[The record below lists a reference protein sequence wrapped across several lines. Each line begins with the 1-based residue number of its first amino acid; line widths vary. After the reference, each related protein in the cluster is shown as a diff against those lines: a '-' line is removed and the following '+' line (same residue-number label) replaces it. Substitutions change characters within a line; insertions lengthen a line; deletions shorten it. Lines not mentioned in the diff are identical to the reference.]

1 MSNLLQWQ
9 TTDKTQFSVFIRDLT
24 QNLTNVKHM
33 IEDTQ
38 GVVVKTSLKSNHKN
52 KNKKVVKKKKDIII
66 EQQTIIRQDKLIKE
80 DLSKIEYIM
89 NNLDD
94 NNPYKSFTLV
104 KTEQG
109 LHTLKFKM
117 LFHYWKHKKE
127 HLPHLMN
134 LFTQLTDLGKTD
146 DQNELLS
153 KIQKRLDDTEYKLY
167 MMKHLSHLL
176 PPLNIHEPRVKK
188 LDDWQ
193 IEVLNYIKKGESII
207 VKAPTSSGKS
217 FVGLSAGIIH
227 KKILYVCPAKPIAY
241 QVGAHFTMMGYK
253 VHYLL
258 DNLAH
263 QDYDSKTNIFVGV
276 PKDIED
282 NLYKIGTKFDYAV
295 YDEIHNLN
303 KEDDGNIYENIIKL
317 VNCPFLALSATVGN
331 IEYLMDI
338 FTKINKTKQI
348 HYVEYTK
355 RFINQ
360 QKMVY
365 ENGTLLNL
373 HPLACIKFEDL
384 NSEFLEQN
392 LQFTPYDS
400 AVLWEALEEVFE
412 SANKEEVIE
421 DYSPDNYFEDDKR
434 ILTLDDTRDYEVFI
448 KTKLIELTKDHPNEI
463 NTVLSKFYKQPSI
476 CRPTTLE
483 KDIINMFSQ
492 CKKNECLPMLAFN
505 TDTTKCNELF
515 TNLYNVID
523 ATELEYYP
531 YHYDILNYKNDLY
544 AKYRDKRQQFIE
556 SIKIGNTND
565 ALSEKQ
571 EKVERYDKDI
581 ERNYV
586 QEVIKYYQS
595 CIHNIKRHNVQRHS
609 STSEDELKTLQL
621 KTLQLKNIQKELKN
635 YQKYPTYGSI
645 DVFQKHKDFCFSN
658 SDPMTGDQIRSIKR
672 EIHKTLGIKIP
683 YEHEL
688 FQMLKRGIG
697 IYTENMP
704 EEYKWILQKLM
715 NDKKIGIVISDRTL
729 CLGIDLPIRSSCLLG
744 LPGNKDF
751 TIDDYL
757 QMSGRAGR
765 RGKDDKGNTIF
776 YNLDFHK
783 LMKGV
788 LPTIFGNPK
797 GIPGNYKALN
807 VAIDDVYHVS
817 INPNKVIDNV
827 YEETTN
833 PHMQWI
839 LRYESN
845 VPDVINDID
854 IWNKAVYNSVSD
866 MDKELCVLDKVIE
879 LNDNNYNPDIIECY
893 KKNVI
898 DGNYYQFKDMCG
910 YLETIHNILRDKKY
924 THLKVIMTRV
934 HSKIKDMVLR
944 YHKLI

>member
-1 MSNLLQWQ
+1 
-9 TTDKTQFSVFIRDLT
+9 
-24 QNLTNVKHM
+24 M

-52 KNKKVVKKKKDIII
+52 NHKKVVKKKKDIII
-66 EQQTIIRQDKLIKE
+66 ERQTAIRLEKLVKD
-80 DLSKIEYIM
+80 DLSKIDYIM
-89 NNLDD
+89 DNIDV

-104 KTEQG
+104 KTEHG
-109 LHTLKFKM
+109 LHTLKFRM

-134 LFTQLTDLGKTD
+134 LYTQLTDLGETV

-317 VNCPFLALSATVGN
+317 VNCPFLALSATIGN
-331 IEYLMDI
+331 IDYLMDI
-338 FTKINKTKQI
+338 FTKINKTTKHI

-365 ENGTLLNL
+365 ENGELLNL

-384 NSEFLEQN
+384 NSAFLEQN

-412 SANKEEVIE
+412 SVDKEEVIE

-448 KTKLIELTKDHPNEI
+448 KTKMIELTKDHRDEI
-463 NTVLSKFYKQPSI
+463 KTVLSKFYKQPSI
-476 CRPTTLE
+476 FHPTTLV
-483 KDIINMFSQ
+483 KDIITMFTE
-492 CKKNECLPMLAFN
+492 CKKKDCLPMLAFN

-531 YHYDILNYKNDLY
+531 YHYDILDYKNDLY

-571 EKVERYDKDI
+571 EKVDRYDKDI
-581 ERNYV
+581 ERNYI
-586 QEVIKYYQS
+586 QEVIKFYQS
-595 CIHNIKRHNVQRHS
+595 CIHNIKRHI
-609 STSEDELKTLQL
+609 STCDDDLKTI
-621 KTLQLKNIQKELKN
+621 QLKNIHKELKN

-776 YNLDFHK
+776 YNLDYHT
-783 LMKGV
+783 LMKGE
-788 LPTIFGNPK
+788 LPTIVGSRK

-807 VAIDDVYHVS
+807 VAIDNVYPVS

-854 IWNKAVYNSVSD
+854 TWNKAVYNSVSD
-866 MDKELCVLDKVIE
+866 MDKELCVLDKIIE

-898 DGNYYQFKDMCG
+898 DGNYYQFKGMCG

-934 HSKIKDMVLR
+934 HRKIKDMVLR
-944 YHKLI
+944 YHKLL